1 MSSTG
6 RSLFGYLLL
15 GSFVTAC
22 GPAPG
27 SFLSSTDPCTLITLE
42 EAAQALA
49 EPAKPGTASDST
61 TCVFT
66 SVRNDAHAVTVQVD
80 ETSGKDRRAWFNK
93 ERLRRDSVLI
103 SGLGDGAVRIDSPPS
118 LSRVSFLRGDSLVTV
133 MVSTTGRTDLA
144 NAAMVVARSAAERYG
159 ATVAPLDPTS
169 TTTQVAGARPVGQTA
184 SITARTVAPVADT
197 QSRSVPA
204 SDPAGPVKS
213 TTQDQ
218 TALIGTWR
226 THIMQGTTKHEFLLV
241 IDGTKHWTLSS
252 LMQFEGVLDAQA
264 GRWSLDRANTFKG
277 QSWKGTYL
285 STTPTAF
292 STTGSVHADWSKL
305 EADQIPTGIPA
316 ELWNLRREATSVPVF
331 QLKAVDQALIGTW
344 QGTGTYAGGPATF
357 VWSIKPSAATDLF
370 IMDTTRGT
378 VLMKNGVPQLQPVQK
393 RQRSLG
399 IVSIQDDGLTTND
412 GKTTLRW
419 TRVDPT
425 PAANESL

>member
-1 MSSTG
+1 MSMG
-6 RSLFGYLLL
+6 RSLCGYLLL
-15 GSFVTAC
+15 TSLVTAC
-22 GPAPG
+22 GPSPG

-61 TCVFT
+61 TCVFEST
-66 SVRNDAHAVTVQVD
+66 HNNSHTITVQVD

-133 MVSTTGRTDLA
+133 MVSTTGRTDLG

-159 ATVAPLDPTS
+159 ATVARFGGSPS
-169 TTTQVAGARPVGQTA
+169 ATQMAGGRPVDQTA
-184 SITARTVAPVADT
+184 SVATRTVAPVADT
-197 QSRSVPA
+197 QSRSVPPG
-204 SDPAGPVKS
+204 DLAGPVKS
-213 TTQDQ
+213 TAPDQ
-218 TALIGTWR
+218 TSLAGTWR
-226 THIMQGTTKHEFLLV
+226 THIMQGTTRHEFLLV
-241 IDGTKHWTLSS
+241 IDGAKHWTLSS

-292 STTGSVHADWSKL
+292 SSTGSIRADWSKL
-305 EADQIPTGIPA
+305 EPDQVPSGIPT
-316 ELWNLRREATSVPVF
+316 ELWELRREATSVPIF
-331 QLKAVDQALIGTW
+331 QLKAVDQALIGNW

-357 VWSIKPSAATDLF
+357 VWAIKPSAATDLF

-399 IVSIQDDGLTTND
+399 IVSIQDDGLTTTD

-419 TRVDPT
+419 TRVIPT
-425 PAANESL
+425 PTATESL